1 MKFFEQMDPVER
13 ETMIR
18 KAVAFSVSLEGMDE
32 TAQAI
37 LQETVQE
44 KSQKVLSTIEPKD
57 DQTSE

>member
-1 MKFFEQMDPVER
+1 MKFYEQMDPTER

-18 KAVAFSVSLEGMDE
+18 KAVAFSVYLEGMDD

-44 KSQKVLSTIEPKD
+44 KSKKILSTIEPKD
-57 DQTSE
+57 DQTNE